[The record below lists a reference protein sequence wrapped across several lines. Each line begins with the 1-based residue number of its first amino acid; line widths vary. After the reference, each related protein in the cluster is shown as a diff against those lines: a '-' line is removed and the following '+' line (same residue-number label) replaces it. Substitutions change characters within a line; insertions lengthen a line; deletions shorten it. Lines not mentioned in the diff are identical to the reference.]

1 MRSIEETIN
10 ALKNGEYDDKLTYLY
25 SCDKNDVK
33 KYSDRYIDV
42 INGFEE
48 TFGKD
53 GDIALFSAPGRTEIG
68 GNHTDHQH
76 GCVLAGSVN
85 LDVISAARP
94 NGTNTVRIQSRNYP
108 LDVIELDSL
117 EIREKEFDKAI
128 SLIRGVIKKLLIWV
142 MTLKALTRTQH
153 QMYLKARDFHRQRLL
168 KCLSEQL

>member
-10 ALKNGEYDDKLTYLY
+10 ALKNGKYDDKLTYLY

-53 GDIALFSAPGRTEIG
+53 GNIALFSAPGRTEIG

-76 GCVLAGSVN
+76 GYLQEVLI
-85 LDVISAARP
+85 LMLYLQHDQTARIP
-94 NGTNTVRIQSRNYP
+94 FVFNQET
-108 LDVIELDSL
+108 
-117 EIREKEFDKAI
+117 IR
-128 SLIRGVIKKLLIWV
+128 L
-142 MTLKALTRTQH
+142 M
-153 QMYLKARDFHRQRLL
+153 
-168 KCLSEQL
+168 

>member
-68 GNHTDHQH
+68 GNHTDH
-76 GCVLAGSVN
+76 
-85 LDVISAARP
+85 
-94 NGTNTVRIQSRNYP
+94 NTVAYLPEVLILMLYLQHDQTARIPFVFNQ
-108 LDVIELDSL
+108 ET
-117 EIREKEFDKAI
+117 IR
-128 SLIRGVIKKLLIWV
+128 L
-142 MTLKALTRTQH
+142 M
-153 QMYLKARDFHRQRLL
+153 
-168 KCLSEQL
+168 

>member
-53 GDIALFSAPGRTEIG
+53 GEIALFSAPGRTEIG

-76 GCVLAGSVN
+76 GCVLADFLSYPMRRTLSGVPIRNTRGS
-85 LDVISAARP
+85 L
-94 NGTNTVRIQSRNYP
+94 
-108 LDVIELDSL
+108 
-117 EIREKEFDKAI
+117 AI
-128 SLIRGVIKKLLIWV
+128 SSSIARLRASRTVI
-142 MTLKALTRTQH
+142 
-153 QMYLKARDFHRQRLL
+153 
-168 KCLSEQL
+168 

>member
-85 LDVISAARP
+85 LMLYLPHDQTARIP
-94 NGTNTVRIQSRNYP
+94 FVFNQET
-108 LDVIELDSL
+108 
-117 EIREKEFDKAI
+117 IR
-128 SLIRGVIKKLLIWV
+128 L
-142 MTLKALTRTQH
+142 M
-153 QMYLKARDFHRQRLL
+153 
-168 KCLSEQL
+168 

>member
-1 MRSIEETIN
+1 MRSIKETIN

-76 GCVLAGSVN
+76 GMVLAASVN
-85 LDVISAARP
+85 LDAIAIVG
-94 NGTNTVRIQSRNYP
+94 NNDKNT
-108 LDVIELDSL
+108 IEL
-117 EIREKEFDKAI
+117 
-128 SLIRGVIKKLLIWV
+128 
-142 MTLKALTRTQH
+142 
-153 QMYLKARDFHRQRLL
+153 
-168 KCLSEQL
+168 LS

>member
-1 MRSIEETIN
+1 MKGVTMYHLSILTEVLYAFYRRN
-10 ALKNGEYDDKLTYLY
+10 NKALKNGEYDDKLTYLY

-76 GCVLAGSVN
+76 GCVLAGVLILMLYLQHDQRHEYCSIFN
-85 LDVISAARP
+85 QE
-94 NGTNTVRIQSRNYP
+94 T
-108 LDVIELDSL
+108 
-117 EIREKEFDKAI
+117 IR
-128 SLIRGVIKKLLIWV
+128 L
-142 MTLKALTRTQH
+142 M
-153 QMYLKARDFHRQRLL
+153 
-168 KCLSEQL
+168 

>member
-53 GDIALFSAPGRTEIG
+53 GDIAMCYADPEKAWKVLGWKAERGLDEMCADSWRWQSANPKGYE
-68 GNHTDHQH
+68 
-76 GCVLAGSVN
+76 A
-85 LDVISAARP
+85 
-94 NGTNTVRIQSRNYP
+94 
-108 LDVIELDSL
+108 
-117 EIREKEFDKAI
+117 
-128 SLIRGVIKKLLIWV
+128 
-142 MTLKALTRTQH
+142 
-153 QMYLKARDFHRQRLL
+153 
-168 KCLSEQL
+168 

>member
-10 ALKNGEYDDKLTYLY
+10 ALENGEYDDKLTYLY

-76 GCVLAGSVN
+76 MVAYLPEVLI
-85 LDVISAARP
+85 LMLYLPHDQTARILFVF
-94 NGTNTVRIQSRNYP
+94 NQET
-108 LDVIELDSL
+108 
-117 EIREKEFDKAI
+117 IR
-128 SLIRGVIKKLLIWV
+128 L
-142 MTLKALTRTQH
+142 M
-153 QMYLKARDFHRQRLL
+153 
-168 KCLSEQL
+168 

>member
-76 GCVLAGSVN
+76 KHDRNIKRSCRSCNEKTSGS
-85 LDVISAARP
+85 D
-94 NGTNTVRIQSRNYP
+94 
-108 LDVIELDSL
+108 
-117 EIREKEFDKAI
+117 
-128 SLIRGVIKKLLIWV
+128 
-142 MTLKALTRTQH
+142 
-153 QMYLKARDFHRQRLL
+153 
-168 KCLSEQL
+168 

>member
-68 GNHTDHQH
+68 GNHTAVSYTH
-76 GCVLAGSVN
+76 
-85 LDVISAARP
+85 LDV
-94 NGTNTVRIQSRNYP
+94 Y
-108 LDVIELDSL
+108 
-117 EIREKEFDKAI
+117 K
-128 SLIRGVIKKLLIWV
+128 
-142 MTLKALTRTQH
+142 
-153 QMYLKARDFHRQRLL
+153 RQ
-168 KCLSEQL
+168 CV

>member
-53 GDIALFSAPGRTEIG
+53 GDIALFSTQTTNMVAYLPE
-68 GNHTDHQH
+68 
-76 GCVLAGSVN
+76 VLI
-85 LDVISAARP
+85 LMLYLPHDQTARILFVF
-94 NGTNTVRIQSRNYP
+94 NQET
-108 LDVIELDSL
+108 
-117 EIREKEFDKAI
+117 IR
-128 SLIRGVIKKLLIWV
+128 L
-142 MTLKALTRTQH
+142 M
-153 QMYLKARDFHRQRLL
+153 
-168 KCLSEQL
+168 